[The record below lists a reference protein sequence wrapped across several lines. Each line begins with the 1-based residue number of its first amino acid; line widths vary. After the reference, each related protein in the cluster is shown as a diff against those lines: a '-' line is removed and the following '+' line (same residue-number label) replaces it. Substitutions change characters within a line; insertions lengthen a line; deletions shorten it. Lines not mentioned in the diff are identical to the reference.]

1 MQKINEL
8 KFPLYTQNLYFIDF
22 KLIYMIIEKL
32 ERAVRILE
40 KSPEFSRL
48 IPEVRSNIV
57 MAKENAQT
65 VEDVAGIP
73 GRITTVRGI
82 PKAVSQPDFGASSHM
97 ARLVL
102 SVMKHDPGKRSA
114 MNIKYH
120 PDLVEICHK
129 LGLRVSSYDRT
140 LEPSEVSDEEGNT
153 ISWGVEVAVQNLGT
167 VPDVIYHKGAWGKE
181 PMIVI
186 VGSQPEELAEM
197 AVCLAILFSKHDL

>member
-1 MQKINEL
+1 
-8 KFPLYTQNLYFIDF
+8 
-22 KLIYMIIEKL
+22 MIIEKL

-40 KSPEFSRL
+40 ESPEFSRL

-82 PKAVSQPDFGASSHM
+82 PKAVSQPDFGASSLM

-153 ISWGVEVAVQNLGT
+153 ISWGVEVAVQKLGT

-181 PMIVI
+181 PMIVM

-197 AVCLAILFSKHDL
+197 AVCLAKLFSKHDL